1 MSKKIDAKDETT
13 VEDLRAQ
20 LKEQQ
25 EKSDRLQKDNEDRQ
39 RREDDRARRDKED
52 ADRARAASAQSEP
65 SEEQWVKL
73 EEEYGMERAAIR
85 NTWKLAQRV
94 AAPLAAELNAYKTK
108 DAASDAVRAAKAAAA
123 SNDAQFPKYEAH
135 VDEYLS
141 DLSVAEK
148 SDPTRMAKHME
159 RAVLYA
165 QGKARKQG
173 SFRDTQEHET
183 IKDGSTQ
190 EQRDD
195 AKAGFGV
202 MEIQGM
208 PLTIDVE
215 KRVDDDFRKKHS
227 DPQREGAVRMNE
239 RARWAGQVP
248 VKPR

>member
-1 MSKKIDAKDETT
+1 MSKKADAKEPTVDE
-13 VEDLRAQ
+13 LRAQ
-20 LKEQQ
+20 LKAEQ
-25 EKSDRLQKDNEDRQ
+25 ERSDRLQKENEDRQ
-39 RREDDRARRDKED
+39 RREDERIRREKED
-52 ADRARAASAQSEP
+52 LDRARATTAQAEP

-73 EEEYGMERAAIR
+73 EEEYGMDRAAIR

-173 SFRDTQEHET
+173 SFRDTEDHDT
-183 IKDGSTQ
+183 IKDGMTQ

-195 AKAGFGV
+195 VKAGFGV

-215 KRVDDDFRKKHS
+215 KRVPDDYRKLNA
-227 DPQREGAVRMNE
+227 DTQREGAVRMNE
-239 RARWAGQVP
+239 RSKWSAGVP